1 MEQDSY
7 YLEIYII
14 LLNNNSFKE
23 AENKKDEDSDQ
34 NIPEKVIDENTLK
47 ENQEIEPVTH
57 IQEEIADQNSSN
69 LASEELDDIVQSS
82 KGSKND
88 EIKSEINA
96 SFDKP
101 DDQNIV
107 YQIQSSQDVSIE
119 YPNAREEMINVTN
132 QMISSSAKSNS
143 KQKKDWSDVTN
154 SGLKNLTDK
163 NAHDDMAVQIKSEAP
178 AQSDNNQTVQKVPK
192 IVEHMN
198 PMPAV
203 SLNTGQPTPNSNT
216 IINNNNGMLNLNDE
230 DSKKQL
236 LKKIKVESDKSKIK
250 QEIDDSK
257 NQKLGN

>member
-1 MEQDSY
+1 MKFYLEQDSY

-34 NIPEKVIDENTLK
+34 KIPEKVIDENTLK

-143 KQKKDWSDVTN
+143 KQKKD
-154 SGLKNLTDK
+154 
-163 NAHDDMAVQIKSEAP
+163 
-178 AQSDNNQTVQKVPK
+178 
-192 IVEHMN
+192 
-198 PMPAV
+198 
-203 SLNTGQPTPNSNT
+203 
-216 IINNNNGMLNLNDE
+216 
-230 DSKKQL
+230 
-236 LKKIKVESDKSKIK
+236 
-250 QEIDDSK
+250 
-257 NQKLGN
+257 

>member
-1 MEQDSY
+1 MKFYLEQDSY

-23 AENKKDEDSDQ
+23 AEDKKDEDSDQ

-143 KQKKDWSDVTN
+143 KQKKD
-154 SGLKNLTDK
+154 
-163 NAHDDMAVQIKSEAP
+163 
-178 AQSDNNQTVQKVPK
+178 
-192 IVEHMN
+192 
-198 PMPAV
+198 
-203 SLNTGQPTPNSNT
+203 
-216 IINNNNGMLNLNDE
+216 
-230 DSKKQL
+230 
-236 LKKIKVESDKSKIK
+236 
-250 QEIDDSK
+250 
-257 NQKLGN
+257 